1 MDIFISY
8 AHVDNQPFQE
18 GQKGW
23 VDEFHR
29 ALQLRVLQWL
39 GRSEHE
45 LKVWR
50 DPKLAG
56 NDVFADE
63 ILEQLEGVRLLV
75 SVLSP
80 RYVNSEWCNREL
92 DAFCRAAER
101 TGGMVVNGTKA
112 RVFKVVKMPIPE
124 ERMPPPLQ
132 PLLGYEFFRVDPASG
147 HPRELH
153 EMFGADARTAFWIQ
167 LDDLARDVAGLLE
180 SSRNGGA
187 VGGPERPTVYL
198 AATTRDLGEEHAAIR
213 RELERNGFPVLPD
226 RPLPT
231 VACELEAVVRD
242 ALERA
247 SLAVIPVGRRY
258 GVVAEGGTLSLVEV
272 QDALVAERSDAG
284 ALTRLLWIP
293 PGLVVEDDRQAAF
306 VDRLRSGAGFD
317 ERTDLLETPIEE
329 LKTVIHERLR
339 AIEQAARKPASSA
352 DPDRDAGLTTV
363 YLVCD
368 EQDRRG
374 ADAVADWL
382 FDEGFEVVLPAFAG
396 DEAEIRE
403 EHEERL
409 RACDAVLLYHASGTD
424 LWLSRKLRE
433 LEKIRGQG
441 RTRPMRAQAILVA
454 PPASGGAKVRTRVA
468 QVIVQPDG
476 FDAAGL
482 EPFVRELRD

>member
-29 ALQLRVLQWL
+29 ALQMRVLQWL

-45 LKVWR
+45 LQIWR

-56 NDVFADE
+56 NDDFAEE
-63 ILEQLEGVRLLV
+63 ILQRLEEVRVLV
-75 SVLSP
+75 SVLTP
-80 RYVNSEWCNREL
+80 RYVNSPWCNREL

-101 TGGMVVNGTKA
+101 TGGMRVNGTKA
-112 RVFKVVKMPIPE
+112 RVFKVVKMPIPA
-124 ERMPPPLQ
+124 ERMPEPLQ
-132 PLLGYEFFRVDPASG
+132 PLLGYEFFRTDPASG

-153 EMFGADARTAFWIQ
+153 EMFGPDARTAFWIQ

-180 SSRNGGA
+180 SISTGA
-187 VGGPERPTVYL
+187 ASAPERPTVYL
-198 AATTRDLGEEHAAIR
+198 AATTRDLGEEHASIR

-226 RPLPT
+226 RPLPL
-231 VACELEAVVRD
+231 VACELEAAVRE
-242 ALERA
+242 ALEGA
-247 SLAVIPVGRRY
+247 SLAVVPVGRRY
-258 GVVAEGGTLSLVEV
+258 GLVPEGETRSLVEV
-272 QDALVAERSDAG
+272 QDALAAERSRAG
-284 ALTRLLWIP
+284 ALTRLLWTP
-293 PGLVVEDDRQAAF
+293 PGLATDDERQQAF
-306 VDRLRSGAGFD
+306 VERLRSGLDFD
-317 ERTDLLETPIEE
+317 ANTDLLETPLEE

-339 AIEQAARKPASSA
+339 AIEKAAQKPAEQP
-352 DPDRDAGLTTV
+352 DPDAALTTV

-368 EQDRRG
+368 EQDRER
-374 ADAVADWL
+374 ADEVADHL
-382 FDEGFEVVLPAFAG
+382 FDQGFEVVLPAFAG

-409 RACDAVLLYHASGTD
+409 RSCDAVLLYHGGGTD

-433 LEKIRGQG
+433 LEKIRGRG
-441 RTRPMRAQAILVA
+441 RTRPMRALAILVA
-454 PPASGGAKVRTRVA
+454 PPASGGAKVRTRAA

-476 FDAAGL
+476 FTPGCL
-482 EPFVRELRD
+482 EPFVNELRG